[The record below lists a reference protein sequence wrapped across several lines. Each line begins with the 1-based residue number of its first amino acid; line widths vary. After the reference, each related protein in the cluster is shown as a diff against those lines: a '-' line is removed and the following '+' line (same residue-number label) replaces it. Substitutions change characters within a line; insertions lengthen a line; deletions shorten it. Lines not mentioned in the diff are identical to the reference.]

1 MAVMTEKQPK
11 QGRQTVTTTAKPLT
25 QIGASSS
32 AAITFAKQNDV
43 WRATDGAAWD
53 LSSVAAG
60 YIAKTATGWK
70 GRIKTVNNAGNYVG
84 LYHWEYDGAFK
95 DQRAAAQPSDGDVVT
110 IHKMEMCD
118 RLIVDALDA
127 NTNDIYLGMDSTVTA
142 DGANPGHPIA
152 ASASQPNHRLVI
164 EAGIG
169 KHIDLTEVYVI
180 VASGTEGL
188 SWIGS

>member
-1 MAVMTEKQPK
+1 MPVMTDKQPR
-11 QGRQTVTTTAKPLT
+11 QGRQTVGTTAKPLT

-32 AAITFAKQNDV
+32 AAITFAKQSDV

-60 YIAKTATGWK
+60 YIVKTAAGWK
-70 GRIKTVNNAGNYVG
+70 GRIKAVNNAGNYVD
-84 LYHWEYDGAFK
+84 LYHWEYAGAFK

-110 IHKMEMCD
+110 VHKMEMCD

-127 NTNDIYLGMDSTVTA
+127 NTNTIYLGLDSTVTA

-152 ASASQPNHRLVI
+152 AAAGQPNHRLVI